1 MRLYTKQNKHLYTC
15 FVDFSKAF
23 DSIVRQELIQKL
35 SRIGIKSEFLNIIK
49 SIYETTTNLAAP
61 FTSNIGVK
69 QGDTLSTI
77 LFNLYINDLPEIFN
91 FDENH
96 PITINNTKISCM
108 IYADDLI
115 IMSTSPNALQQ
126 CLNNLETYCKKWK
139 LDVNIK
145 KPKIITFNKQGSLVK
160 KHSYFYKSHTLE
172 NVKQYK
178 YLGFIFTCSGSM
190 KHGITNLVKQGKKA
204 WHAIQYYLNISKNKT
219 IHTYLTLFD
228 SKIKPI
234 ITYASEAWID
244 SIHDK
249 KDISNLLTKNTFEV
263 FHISILKQILG
274 VNKKTSNIAVLLE
287 LGRCPLTT
295 SITFQAI
302 KYFLRLPSINP
313 CSMLNLL
320 YQEEKHT
327 LTTKTDSYLAFI
339 IERLNLLGMS
349 NIWQEQLLENKSLNS
364 KKIQMTIRRRIT
376 DNTSQNLIT
385 HMKHQN
391 KKLSFLKD
399 LKDVHQTEYYLNI
412 NNFENRR
419 ALTKLRTSSHKLKIE
434 TGRWQNI
441 ERNSRLCQQCPG
453 RFIEDEK
460 HVTFDCTMHLTDRDN
475 TFRFIKTNT
484 NIDLSHKATQMENLK
499 LLFESKQLNALN
511 ALGKFI
517 KKVLKLRCPTSDN

>member
-1 MRLYTKQNKHLYTC
+1 MN
-15 FVDFSKAF
+15 
-23 DSIVRQELIQKL
+23 
-35 SRIGIKSEFLNIIK
+35 
-49 SIYETTTNLAAP
+49 
-61 FTSNIGVK
+61 
-69 QGDTLSTI
+69 
-77 LFNLYINDLPEIFN
+77 
-91 FDENH
+91 
-96 PITINNTKISCM
+96 
-108 IYADDLI
+108 YADDLI

-145 KPKIITFNKQGSLVK
+145 KTKIITFNKQGSLVK

-313 CSMLNLL
+313 CSLLNLL

-327 LTTKTDSYLAFI
+327 FTTKTDSYLAFI
-339 IERLNLLGMS
+339 IYLFYLF
-349 NIWQEQLLENKSLNS
+349 ICQELPYKSYS
-364 KKIQMTIRRRIT
+364 IVYKAIKKIQ
-376 DNTSQNLIT
+376 
-385 HMKHQN
+385 
-391 KKLSFLKD
+391 
-399 LKDVHQTEYYLNI
+399 
-412 NNFENRR
+412 
-419 ALTKLRTSSHKLKIE
+419 
-434 TGRWQNI
+434 
-441 ERNSRLCQQCPG
+441 
-453 RFIEDEK
+453 
-460 HVTFDCTMHLTDRDN
+460 
-475 TFRFIKTNT
+475 TN
-484 NIDLSHKATQMENLK
+484 
-499 LLFESKQLNALN
+499 
-511 ALGKFI
+511 
-517 KKVLKLRCPTSDN
+517 